1 VINNYIK
8 GDRVMA
14 QIVSK
19 TGAPVIE
26 LGTWV
31 ASTGNPAYIA
41 LMQEYGDALNRGEA
55 VTTSAFN
62 EMADA
67 FLTATNQEIVGGPM

>member
-1 VINNYIK
+1 
-8 GDRVMA
+8 MA

-26 LGTWV
+26 LGPWV

-41 LMQEYGDALNRGEA
+41 LMQEYGAQLTRGEP
-55 VTTSAFN
+55 VMTPEFN
-62 EMADA
+62 AMADA
-67 FLTATNQEIVGGPM
+67 FLAATNQEIVGAP

>member
-1 VINNYIK
+1 
-8 GDRVMA
+8 MA

-31 ASTGNPAYIA
+31 ASTGNVAYAELMKLVGPAVA
-41 LMQEYGDALNRGEA
+41 RGEA
-55 VTTSAFN
+55 INTPEFN
-62 EMADA
+62 AMAAD
-67 FLTATNQEIVGGPM
+67 FLAATNQEIVGGPV

>member
-1 VINNYIK
+1 
-8 GDRVMA
+8 MA